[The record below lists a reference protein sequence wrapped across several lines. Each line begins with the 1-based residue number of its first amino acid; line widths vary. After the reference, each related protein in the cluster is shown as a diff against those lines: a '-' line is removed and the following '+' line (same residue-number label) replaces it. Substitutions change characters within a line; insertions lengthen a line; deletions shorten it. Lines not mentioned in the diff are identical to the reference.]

1 MIDVYRIS
9 WDEVMRMSIQLSKKM
24 RGKHIW
30 GVPRGGS
37 IVAAIMSFHDCVLV
51 DAITEADVVVD
62 DIADSGRTL
71 QELRSPTAVLVVRSS
86 ACYKPTFW
94 TAILDTSAY
103 VLFPWEDEEE
113 IKRQLAHGGFRSRNP

>member
-1 MIDVYRIS
+1 MIDVHRIS
-9 WDEVMRMSIQLSKKM
+9 WDEVMRMTVQLSKKM

-51 DAITEADVVVD
+51 AAITEADVVVD

-71 QELRSPTAVLVVRSS
+71 QELRSPTAALVVRSS
-86 ACYKPTFW
+86 ACYKPTYW
-94 TAILDTSAY
+94 TAILNTSAY
-103 VLFPWEDEEE
+103 VLFPWEDEKAVEL
-113 IKRQLAHGGFRSRNP
+113 QNGFRSRDS